1 MLAEVMSLS
10 NRVRFADDEIKDVD
24 TWSDLENFS
33 AKTSGQE
40 KAPVLTV
47 EEIENMQQQAYKEAF
62 EQGRQEGFK
71 QGHEQGFKQGRD
83 EGFKQGLEEGQK
95 QAYDEKSNVLNQQI
109 ADFNRL
115 MESLTEP
122 FKQLDER
129 VEKALLDLVIGIAT
143 QLIRR
148 EIKTD
153 SGQIVAVVKEA
164 INALPVANQNLT
176 LKLHPEDAA
185 LVIEALKL
193 DTESPQWRIEEDPLL
208 TRGGCIVE
216 SGASHIDASVE
227 NRLAAIVAKM
237 LGGQRQDDEVP

>member
-1 MLAEVMSLS
+1 MSLS
-10 NRVRFADDEIKDVD
+10 KRIRFADDEVKDVD
-24 TWSDLENFS
+24 TWRDLENFS
-33 AKTSGQE
+33 AKASDQE

-71 QGHEQGFKQGRD
+71 QGHE
-83 EGFKQGLEEGQK
+83 EGFKQGQEEGFKQGYEDGQK
-95 QAYDEKSNVLNQQI
+95 QGYEEKSSVLKQQI
-109 ADFNRL
+109 SDFNRL
-115 MESLTEP
+115 MESLNEP

-164 INALPVANQNLT
+164 IKALPVANQNLT

-185 LVIEALKL
+185 LVIDALKL
-193 DTESPQWRIEEDPLL
+193 DTDSAQWRIEEDPLL

-216 SGASHIDASVE
+216 SGASHVDASVE

-237 LGGQRQDDEVP
+237 LGGQRQDDKAP

>member
-1 MLAEVMSLS
+1 MSLS
-10 NRVRFADDEIKDVD
+10 NRVRFPDDEIKNVD
-24 TWSDLENFS
+24 TWRDLENFS
-33 AKTSGQE
+33 AKVSEQE

-71 QGHEQGFKQGRD
+71 QGHEQGFKHGQE
-83 EGFKQGLEEGQK
+83 EGFKQGYEDGQK
-95 QAYDEKSNVLNQQI
+95 QGFEEKSKVLKQQI
-109 ADFNRL
+109 SDFNRL
-115 MESLTEP
+115 MESLNEP

-164 INALPVANQNLT
+164 IKALPVANQNVI

-185 LVIEALKL
+185 LVIDALKL
-193 DTESPQWRIEEDPLL
+193 DTESAQWRIEEDPLL

-216 SGASHIDASVE
+216 SGASHVDASVE

-237 LGGQRQDDEVP
+237 LGGQRQDDKAP